1 MLTLSKYEGKTLE
14 EATEKCLNELN
25 VKEEELYIKQS
36 ETEAKLFKSKKI
48 IIEAIKK
55 QDVVNYIK
63 EYIKEIDKSFNIEIK
78 SEVNEK
84 DDIIKAVLVSNNNPI
99 LIGKDGKNIEALQV
113 LIRNSIRNQ
122 IGLDI
127 KVNLDASNYKKKK
140 EENFEREI
148 KKILKEVQKTHME
161 TKLDPM
167 NSYNRRLV
175 HNLASKFKNIK
186 TESVGEEPNRYTII
200 KYEEDEVNPI

>member
-1 MLTLSKYEGKTLE
+1 MLTLSKFEGKTLE
-14 EATEKCLNELN
+14 EAKEKCLQELN
-25 VKEEELYIKQS
+25 VIEEEIFINQS

-55 QDVVNYIK
+55 QDIIDYIK
-63 EYIKEIDKSFNIEIK
+63 EYIKELDKSFNIEIN

-84 DDIIKAVLVSNNNPI
+84 EGIIKVVLVSNNNPI
-99 LIGKDGKNIEALQV
+99 LIGKDGKNIEALQA
-113 LIRNSIRNQ
+113 LLRNSIRNQ

-127 KVNLDASNYKKKK
+127 KVNVDASNYKKKK

-167 NSYNRRLV
+167 NSYKRRIV
-175 HNLASKFKNIK
+175 HNLASKFKDIK
-186 TESVGEEPNRYTII
+186 TESVGEDPNRYTII
-200 KYEEDEVNPI
+200 KYEED

>member
-14 EATEKCLNELN
+14 EATSKCLEELN
-25 VKEEELYIKQS
+25 VTEDQIYLKQT

-55 QDVVNYIK
+55 QDVIDYIK
-63 EYIKEIDKSFNIEIK
+63 EYIKELDKSFNIEIK
-78 SEVNEK
+78 SEVNENEG
-84 DDIIKAVLVSNNNPI
+84 IIKVVLVSNNNPI
-99 LIGKDGKNIEALQV
+99 LIGKDGKNIEALQA
-113 LIRNSIRNQ
+113 LLRNSIRNQ

-127 KVNLDASNYKKKK
+127 KVNVDASNYKKKK

-148 KKILKEVQKTHME
+148 KKILKEVEKTHME

-167 NSYNRRLV
+167 NSYKRRIV

-200 KYEEDEVNPI
+200 KYEED

>member
-1 MLTLSKYEGKTLE
+1 MLTLSKFEGKTLE

-25 VKEEELYIKQS
+25 VTEEELYIKQS

-200 KYEEDEVNPI
+200 KYEEE

>member
-25 VKEEELYIKQS
+25 VTEEELYIKQS

-99 LIGKDGKNIEALQV
+99 LIGKDGKNIEALQL
-113 LIRNSIRNQ
+113 LIRNSIKNQ
-122 IGLDI
+122 TGLDI
-127 KVNLDASNYKKKK
+127 KVNVDASNYKKKK
-140 EENFEREI
+140 EEYFEREI

-186 TESVGEEPNRYTII
+186 TESVGEEPNRFTII
-200 KYEEDEVNPI
+200 KYEEE

>member
-1 MLTLSKYEGKTLE
+1 MLTLSKFEGKTLE

-25 VKEEELYIKQS
+25 VTEEELYIKQS

-55 QDVVNYIK
+55 QDIVNYIK

-84 DDIIKAVLVSNNNPI
+84 DGIIKAVLVSNNNPI

-127 KVNLDASNYKKKK
+127 KETSK
-140 EENFEREI
+140 E
-148 KKILKEVQKTHME
+148 K
-161 TKLDPM
+161 
-167 NSYNRRLV
+167 
-175 HNLASKFKNIK
+175 SKRF
-186 TESVGEEPNRYTII
+186 
-200 KYEEDEVNPI
+200 

>member
-1 MLTLSKYEGKTLE
+1 MLTLSKYEGKTEE
-14 EATEKCLNELN
+14 EAKEKCINDLNIS
-25 VKEEELYIKQS
+25 EEEIFFKKT

-55 QDVVNYIK
+55 QDIIDYIKGYIK
-63 EYIKEIDKSFNIEIK
+63 ELDKSFNIEIK

-84 DDIIKAVLVSNNNPI
+84 DNVVKVVLVSNSNPI
-99 LIGKDGKNIEALQV
+99 LIGKDGKNIEALQT
-113 LIRNSIRNQ
+113 LLRNSLRNQ

-127 KVNLDASNYKKKK
+127 KINVDASNYKKKK

-148 KKILKEVQKTHME
+148 KKIIKEVQETHIE

-186 TESVGEEPNRYTII
+186 TESIGEEPNRYTII
-200 KYEEDEVNPI
+200 KYEED

>member
-63 EYIKEIDKSFNIEIK
+63 EYIKKIDKSFNIEIK

-200 KYEEDEVNPI
+200 KYEEE

>member
-1 MLTLSKYEGKTLE
+1 MLTLSKYEGKTIE

-25 VKEEELYIKQS
+25 VKEEDLYIKQS

-55 QDVVNYIK
+55 QDIVDYIK
-63 EYIKEIDKSFNIEIK
+63 EYIKELDKSFNIEIK
-78 SEVNEK
+78 SEVNENEG
-84 DDIIKAVLVSNNNPI
+84 IIKAVLVSNNNPI
-99 LIGKDGKNIEALQV
+99 LIGKDGKNIEALQT
-113 LIRNSIRNQ
+113 LLRNSIRNQ
-122 IGLDI
+122 IGMDI

-200 KYEEDEVNPI
+200 KYEEE